1 MEAISFLF
9 APKRRR
15 FKVCKCKILSQTHT
29 AKVIGFTSLSRL
41 ILHIFLQRVAGYA
54 QPDACWVCQVSL
66 WGRWLAE
73 LKQQTGW
80 FESCA
85 KVPLA
90 TMVNYTRESKRR
102 FYSLENSPWKKTEI
116 TKELRC
122 NSGNTPWKRKKHLGS
137 YQFLGSWFCGVAL
150 ISETWLYFFHM
161 IAITWLIG
169 RTDPQIL
176 DPFLR

>member
-1 MEAISFLF
+1 M
-9 APKRRR
+9 
-15 FKVCKCKILSQTHT
+15 HW
-29 AKVIGFTSLSRL
+29 
-41 ILHIFLQRVAGYA
+41 
-54 QPDACWVCQVSL
+54 DACWVCQVSL

-85 KVPLA
+85 KVRLA

-102 FYSLENSPWKKTEI
+102 YYSLENSPWKKTEI

-137 YQFLGSWFCGVAL
+137 YQFLGSWFCGVVL

-161 IAITWLIG
+161 SAITWLIG

-176 DPFLR
+176 EVSWLVWFANRLRFAVPCLFVLKPGVFYS